1 MNAPVLSFRISAGY
15 AGKQHVLRDV
25 SLEVYEGEI
34 VGLVGRSGEGK
45 STIATS
51 ILGLLPLKGGNC
63 SGRILFR
70 GRELLGL
77 KESEM
82 RRLRGKEIG
91 LVPQSPLAALNPN
104 LRLGAQLDEAWRA
117 HARVKPRFNLLG
129 LFSRNSAA
137 GRLNSGKPEWK
148 PLLESVS
155 LPAEPRFLRQYPRNL
170 SVGLAQ
176 RFLIALAIL
185 HRPSLLLADEPTSA
199 LDSITQAE
207 ILALFARLNRTQ
219 GLAILYISHD
229 LASVA
234 SLCHRVAIL
243 DGGEIVECG
252 PTARIFGQPRHNYTR
267 KLIAAIPQPPAAA
280 LCPGEESGLAQLN
293 RSLVGE

>member
-1 MNAPVLSFRISAGY
+1 VSAPIPSAALLSLRLSAGY
-15 AGKQHVLRDV
+15 TGKPEVLRDV
-25 SLEVYEGEI
+25 SLEAARGEI

-45 STIATS
+45 STIAS
-51 ILGLLPLKGGNC
+51 AILGLLGLKGGKC
-63 SGRILFR
+63 SGRILFN
-70 GRELLGL
+70 GRDLLVL

-104 LRLGAQLDEAWRA
+104 LRLGAQLEEAWRA
-117 HARVKPRFNLLG
+117 HER
-129 LFSRNSAA
+129 
-137 GRLNSGKPEWK
+137 GKPDWK
-148 PLLESVS
+148 QLLESVS
-155 LPAEPRFLRQYPRNL
+155 LPGETAFLRQYPRNL

-185 HRPSLLLADEPTSA
+185 HRPALLLADEPTSA

-207 ILALFARLNRTQ
+207 ILRLFASLNRTQ

-243 DGGEIVECG
+243 HEGTIIECG
-252 PTARIFGQPRHNYTR
+252 PTAEVFERPRHEYTR
-267 KLIAAIPQPPAAA
+267 KLIDAIPRPA
-280 LCPGEESGLAQLN
+280 GLRDSADPQSLLSLH
-293 RSLVGE
+293 RS

>member
-1 MNAPVLSFRISAGY
+1 VSAPTPPTIPLLSLRLSAGY
-15 AGKQHVLRDV
+15 AGKREVLRDV
-25 SLEVYEGEI
+25 SLEAARGEI

-45 STIATS
+45 STIAAS
-51 ILGLLPLKGGNC
+51 ILGLLGLKGGAC
-63 SGRILFR
+63 TGRILFN
-70 GRELLGL
+70 GRNMLDLR
-77 KESEM
+77 ESEM

-117 HARVKPRFNLLG
+117 HER
-129 LFSRNSAA
+129 
-137 GRLNSGKPEWK
+137 GKPDWK
-148 PLLESVS
+148 PLLESIS
-155 LPAEPRFLRQYPRNL
+155 LPGEAAFLKQYPRNL

-185 HRPSLLLADEPTSA
+185 HRPALLLADEPTSA

-207 ILALFARLNRTQ
+207 VLRLFASLNRTQ

-243 DGGEIVECG
+243 HEGTIVECG
-252 PTARIFGQPRHNYTR
+252 PTAAVFERPRHEYTR
-267 KLIAAIPQPPAAA
+267 KLIDAIPRPA
-280 LCPGEESGLAQLN
+280 GFRESGGLEPLY
-293 RSLVGE
+293 SLLGS